1 LKPTPIPIQADT
13 ISRVPLGARDTQE
26 LEVRLRVRQ
35 QQLRNY
41 QHYPRG
47 LSTIAVPPILDRT
60 NHVTCLQLFSGN
72 VQDLQLARLLFE
84 RMTAVTHL
92 TITVRYH
99 PDWKNTTHGPRFAD
113 ITTIFAAGSAF
124 GRTTKVRHLRLEGV
138 TFYEMRT
145 SLPEVFP
152 FDDLSHLH
160 LYRCVSTDLL
170 CKSLGRLKMDL
181 QSFCDEG
188 PCNRSRP
195 GALDAF
201 LRSMLPL
208 RQLRIVQNKFANGT
222 EIEGFDWTALTT
234 HAPKLRC
241 LELDDFE
248 PWSEIFFDT
257 TRNPPDFLT
266 FCKSA
271 SDLQQLSIIGPKIEK
286 AAWSCPYGLYT
297 LIVRLPAVVL

>member
-138 TFYEMRT
+138 VFYEVGT

-152 FDDLSHLH
+152 FDGLSHLH
-160 LYRCVSTDLL
+160 LHRCVSTGVL
-170 CKSLGRLKMDL
+170 CESLGQLKLNL
-181 QSFCDEG
+181 QSFCNDSPCNRSP

-195 GALDAF
+195 DSVDAF
-201 LRSMLPL
+201 LKSISPL
-208 RQLRIVQNKFANGT
+208 RQLRIAQSSF
-222 EIEGFDWTALTT
+222 EWTVLTT

-248 PWSEIFFDT
+248 RWSEIFVDT
-257 TRNPPDFLT
+257 TRNLPDFLA

-271 SDLQQLSIIGPKIEK
+271 SNLQQLSIVGPKIERPPGH
-286 AAWSCPYGLYT
+286 SLMGFL
-297 LIVRLPAVVL
+297 L